1 MPQIVTFYFFAFWIV
16 SWCCGRMQSPSDVI
30 QKIDWEQTVNKTKH
44 KSKSI
49 VVSALSRNTHFCH
62 LFFFHILSL
71 YMRFAKQI
79 IIIAMCVI
87 NFEK

>member
-49 VVSALSRNTHFCH
+49 VVSALLRNTHFCH

-71 YMRFAKQI
+71 YNNAKQI

-87 NFEK
+87 DFEK

>member
-1 MPQIVTFYFFAFWIV
+1 MPQIVTYYFFTFWIV

-30 QKIDWEQTVNKTKH
+30 QKIDWEKTVNKTKQ
-44 KSKSI
+44 KGKPI
-49 VVSALSRNTHFCH
+49 VVSASSRNTHFCH
-62 LFFFHILSL
+62 LFFHSLSL

-87 NFEK
+87 DFEK